1 MIEFRKENMIA
12 PLSVFFSLVSN
23 HGFVQINLII
33 FHFCCL
39 SFVFWK
45 AIYLYG
51 GGIFFSAGVL
61 IKVNLELGISI
72 WGPRSHTFLKTNI
85 IVDINL

>member
-33 FHFCCL
+33 FHFVVYL
-39 SFVFWK
+39 SFFGRP
-45 AIYLYG
+45 YTYMEEEF
-51 GGIFFSAGVL
+51 FFSAGVL